1 MLEYDQRNIPS
12 EGKLM
17 QKLVSVNI
25 AAYNCEATIVECI
38 ESVLAQT
45 YTNLEILVLDD
56 YSTDQTLRL
65 VQEKFEDEEKL
76 IILKNEEN
84 LGISQTQNKLR
95 QKSSGELIAI
105 IDSDD
110 ICLPERIEKQVSFL
124 EGHPEISLLGTNIKV
139 LEDQKVHSQN
149 FMPLKT
155 DHDSIAKQL
164 RYLTAIFHPTLM
176 IRSQVK
182 TLISYDPRFQAAV
195 DYDYYLKAL
204 EAGFKF
210 SNLPEELV
218 IYRIH
223 DQAIGTRKRITQLL
237 SAYYANKLHMER
249 VSSQKEISLLSKN
262 IEDQVTKK
270 SDKLFLKYSFKR
282 SPSFYDK
289 ILRFIIS
296 PFSRI
301 GRFFL
306 KRKAYTYL
314 S

>member
-1 MLEYDQRNIPS
+1 ME
-12 EGKLM
+12 
-17 QKLVSVNI
+17 KLVSVNI
-25 AAYNCEATIVECI
+25 AAYNCEETIVECI
-38 ESVLAQT
+38 DSVLGQT
-45 YTNLEILVLDD
+45 YKNLEILVLDD
-56 YSTDQTLRL
+56 CSTDQTFQVL
-65 VQEKFEDEEKL
+65 QEKYENEARVQ
-76 IILKNEEN
+76 ILKNEEN
-84 LGISQTQNKLR
+84 QGISRTQNELR
-95 QKSSGELIAI
+95 QKSKGEFIAV

-110 ICLPERIEKQVSFL
+110 ICLAKRVEKQVHFFKN
-124 EGHPEISLLGTNIKV
+124 HPEVSLLGTNIKV
-139 LEDQKVHSQN
+139 LENTRVHSQN

-182 TLISYDPRFQAAV
+182 DKISYDPRFQAAV

-223 DQAIGTRKRITQLL
+223 DQAIGTRRRTTQLL

-249 VSSQKEISLLSKN
+249 VSSQKEISLLPKN
-262 IEDQVTKK
+262 IENEVSAKT
-270 SDKLFLKYSFKR
+270 DKLFLKYSFKR
-282 SPSFYDK
+282 SPSSYDK
-289 ILRFIIS
+289 ILRIIIS

-306 KRKAYTYL
+306 KRKAYIYL
-314 S
+314 N